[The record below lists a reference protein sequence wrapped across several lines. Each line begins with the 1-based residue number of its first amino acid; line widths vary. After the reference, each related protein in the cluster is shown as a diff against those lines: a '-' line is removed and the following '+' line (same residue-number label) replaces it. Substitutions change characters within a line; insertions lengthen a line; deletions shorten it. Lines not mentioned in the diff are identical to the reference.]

1 MKNLFFLLTCTLF
14 LSCTK
19 LPATP
24 STSTAEEKRNSNTE
38 LKDIKRCVCVQM
50 WMPVCGKD
58 KKTYSNACFADCA
71 GVDYSMGSCEQ
82 TE

>member
-1 MKNLFFLLTCTLF
+1 MKNFLFLLICTLF

-19 LPATP
+19 LPLS
-24 STSTAEEKRNSNTE
+24 STTEEKKNPITTPKE
-38 LKDIKRCVCVQM
+38 IKRCVCVQM

-71 GVDYSMGSCEQ
+71 GVEYSMGSCEQ